1 MVIGLFGSI
10 TRGPCG
16 RLGISFVNWV
26 DKIDGRSRGS
36 REVAVWDVEV
46 IFRSGSDSGL
56 VDAQCARARGEGR
69 SGSYQCRS
77 ILTNLTNPAGR
88 KSIKCEK
95 AALKRSGRC
104 GGRGRSPEIA
114 GDYGGPKTVR
124 PRTRVRPN

>member
-56 VDAQCARARGEGR
+56 VGVAQGCDSVSGDGIKPGFGSESARFFAWA
-69 SGSYQCRS
+69 SWNWSW
-77 ILTNLTNPAGR
+77 
-88 KSIKCEK
+88 
-95 AALKRSGRC
+95 
-104 GGRGRSPEIA
+104 
-114 GDYGGPKTVR
+114 
-124 PRTRVRPN
+124 RTRG